1 MLDAQRRD
9 IVAIAFDAACLSA
22 NAQACD
28 VDNARGIA
36 APREG
41 GHGVNETLLLTRLR
55 VARVVVFQLVARPG
69 TGHHVGDAVPAVQP
83 TGGDGAQQR
92 ACHQQRR
99 VSHTL
104 SRCAA
109 ASSAL

>member
-1 MLDAQRRD
+1 
-9 IVAIAFDAACLSA
+9 
-22 NAQACD
+22 
-28 VDNARGIA
+28 
-36 APREG
+36 
-41 GHGVNETLLLTRLR
+41 
-55 VARVVVFQLVARPG
+55 
-69 TGHHVGDAVPAVQP
+69 VGDAVPAVQP